1 MGTRTDKTDNK
12 NFGQA
17 RRQSRFVGV
26 VATGVVTTLTALT
39 VGAAPVSAKP
49 SSDSD
54 SSSTTT
60 LVPKPPRQDSSSAQ
74 DGSGSGGGYGQDG
87 GQRGRKQREQP
98 VEAEAPSRQAPA
110 DVPPVQ
116 AKPPAD
122 PPAAPVTPAAPVVTA
137 PESKAPENKVPESK
151 APEKTQAPVTT
162 TPPVETPVVAAP
174 PSHTEAP
181 APTAPTTKVTK
192 AQEAPVD
199 PTTPAR
205 PSTAVAEP
213 TSAPSATSVT
223 PGPTTALAERPAPA
237 GAVDPDKSTA
247 PTDRTVAEGKP
258 VAGLEGQFGERVE
271 AGPGRVEASASAS
284 ATVTAGSSKSA
295 TPSSAAAREARDVKP
310 IELLKPETLTAPVED
325 IATAKA
331 AAAVDVKLPDP
342 APVHDVAD
350 LAKVVNVA
358 NFKFDSRADWD
369 LRANRPDWD
378 RRDNRPDWDRRDD
391 RPMGRDWDN
400 RVRQWRPDWVQYDDY
415 YRPVLFN
422 PYRDP
427 VRVVYVY
434 RNAPRIVYIPP
445 LQRIVMEVADLAAYS
460 FTAVVVNAVN
470 TAVNVAVGSFF
481 GGGYYPGVGVP
492 LPPPPPPVLSYANVP
507 VQVRY
512 SDAVYQP
519 FRVQRIVDA
528 GDDVQYGE
536 RRVLLDGVTPAWGQ
550 WTQSPSGE
558 RQFEVHRTQQFPG
571 LDEPREAPL
580 PGDYNLQ
587 LVNDQKG
594 LENPNKALTI
604 AAVTC
609 GVLSLGA
616 VGLAVYIGRRR
627 REVV

>member
-1 MGTRTDKTDNK
+1 MGTQTDKSDYQQ
-12 NFGQA
+12 G
-17 RRQSRFVGV
+17 RRQGRFVGL
-26 VATGVVTTLTALT
+26 VAAGVATTLTALT

-54 SSSTTT
+54 SPSTTT
-60 LVPKPPRQDSSSAQ
+60 LATKPPRQDSSSAQ
-74 DGSGSGGGYGQDG
+74 DGSGSTGYGPDG
-87 GQRGRKQREQP
+87 GQRGRKQRDQTD
-98 VEAEAPSRQAPA
+98 AEAPSRPAPA
-110 DVPPVQ
+110 DVPVVQ
-116 AKPPAD
+116 PKPPAD
-122 PPAAPVTPAAPVVTA
+122 PPAAPAAPAVTA
-137 PESKAPENKVPESK
+137 PEKTVPDNK
-151 APEKTQAPVTT
+151 APEKTAQAPTT
-162 TPPVETPVVAAP
+162 APPVETPVVAAT
-174 PSHTEAP
+174 PSHTADAP
-181 APTAPTTKVTK
+181 APTTKVTK
-192 AQEAPVD
+192 AQEAPAD

-205 PSTAVAEP
+205 PSTAVAELAP
-213 TSAPSATSVT
+213 SSTSAPSATSVT
-223 PGPTTALAERPAPA
+223 PGPTTALAERPSPA
-237 GAVDPDKSTA
+237 GAEKPDKSTA
-247 PTDRTVAEGKP
+247 PADQAVAEGKP
-258 VAGLEGQFGERVE
+258 LAGLEGQLGEHAAVE
-271 AGPGRVEASASAS
+271 AGPGRVDTSATAS

-295 TPSSAAAREARDVKP
+295 SPSTSAVREVRQ
-310 IELLKPETLTAPVED
+310 IELLKPETLTAPVD
-325 IATAKA
+325 DVATAKA
-331 AAAVDVKLPDP
+331 AAAVDVKLPEP

-358 NFKFDSRADWD
+358 NFQHDTRA
-369 LRANRPDWD
+369 DWD

-528 GDDVQYGE
+528 GDDAQYGE

-580 PGDYNLQ
+580 PGDYNMQ

-609 GVLSLGA
+609 GLLSLGA
-616 VGLAVYIGRRR
+616 VGLSVYIGRRR

>member
-1 MGTRTDKTDNK
+1 MGTQTDKSDYQQ
-12 NFGQA
+12 G
-17 RRQSRFVGV
+17 RRQGRFVGL
-26 VATGVVTTLTALT
+26 VAAGVATTLTALT

-54 SSSTTT
+54 SPSTTT
-60 LVPKPPRQDSSSAQ
+60 LAPKPPRQDSSSAQ
-74 DGSGSGGGYGQDG
+74 DGSGSTGYGPDG
-87 GQRGRKQREQP
+87 GQRGRKQRDQTD
-98 VEAEAPSRQAPA
+98 AEAPSRPAPA
-110 DVPPVQ
+110 DVPVVQ
-116 AKPPAD
+116 PKPPAD
-122 PPAAPVTPAAPVVTA
+122 PPAAPAAPAVTA
-137 PESKAPENKVPESK
+137 PEKTVPDNKAS
-151 APEKTQAPVTT
+151 EKTAQAPTT
-162 TPPVETPVVAAP
+162 APPVETPVVAAT
-174 PSHTEAP
+174 PSHTADAP
-181 APTAPTTKVTK
+181 APTTKVTK
-192 AQEAPVD
+192 AQEAPAD

-213 TSAPSATSVT
+213 APSSTSAPSATSVT
-223 PGPTTALAERPAPA
+223 PGPTTALAERPSPA
-237 GAVDPDKSTA
+237 GAEKPDKSTA
-247 PTDRTVAEGKP
+247 PADQAVAEGKP
-258 VAGLEGQFGERVE
+258 LAGLEGQLGEHAAVE
-271 AGPGRVEASASAS
+271 AGPGRVDTSATAS

-295 TPSSAAAREARDVKP
+295 SPSTSAVREVRQ
-310 IELLKPETLTAPVED
+310 IELLKPETLTAPVD
-325 IATAKA
+325 DVATAKA
-331 AAAVDVKLPDP
+331 AAAVDVKLPEP

-358 NFKFDSRADWD
+358 NFQHDTRA
-369 LRANRPDWD
+369 DWD

-528 GDDVQYGE
+528 GDDAQYGE

-580 PGDYNLQ
+580 PGDYNMQ

-609 GVLSLGA
+609 GLLSLGA
-616 VGLAVYIGRRR
+616 VGLSVYIGRRR

>member
-1 MGTRTDKTDNK
+1 MGTQTDNSDK
-12 NFGQA
+12 RFNQQA
-17 RRQSRFVGV
+17 RRQGRFVGA
-26 VATGVVTTLTALT
+26 VAAGLATTLTAFT

-54 SSSTTT
+54 SPGTTT

-74 DGSGSGGGYGQDG
+74 DGSGSDGGYGQDG
-87 GQRGRKQREQP
+87 GQRGRKQREQTA
-98 VEAEAPSRQAPA
+98 EAEAPSRQAPA
-110 DVPPVQ
+110 DVPVVQ
-116 AKPPAD
+116 PQPQ
-122 PPAAPVTPAAPVVTA
+122 PPAAPVVTA
-137 PESKAPENKVPESK
+137 APEPKAPEIKAPEPKAPEPK
-151 APEKTQAPVTT
+151 APEKAPQAPTT

-181 APTAPTTKVTK
+181 APTTKVTK
-192 AQEAPVD
+192 AQEAPVE

-205 PSTAVAEP
+205 PSTVVAEP
-213 TSAPSATSVT
+213 APPAPSVTSATQ
-223 PGPTTALAERPAPA
+223 GPTTALAERPSPA
-237 GAVDPDKSTA
+237 GAVEPDKSTT

-258 VAGLEGQFGERVE
+258 LAGLEGQFGDRLAVE
-271 AGPGRVEASASAS
+271 AGPGRVDATATAS
-284 ATVTAGSSKSA
+284 ATVAAGSSKSA
-295 TPSSAAAREARDVKP
+295 SPSSAAREARP
-310 IELLKPETLTAPVED
+310 IELLKPETLTAPVSD

-331 AAAVDVKLPDP
+331 AAAVDVKLPAP
-342 APVHDVAD
+342 APVQDMAD

-358 NFKFDSRADWD
+358 NFKFDSRADVD

-378 RRDNRPDWDRRDD
+378 RHDNRP
-391 RPMGRDWDN
+391 GRDWDN
-400 RVRQWRPDWVQYDDY
+400 RVRVWQPDWVQYDDY

-492 LPPPPPPVLSYANVP
+492 LPPPPPPVLTYANVP

-528 GDDVQYGE
+528 GDDQQYGE

-580 PGDYNLQ
+580 PGDYHLQ

-616 VGLAVYIGRRR
+616 IGLSVYIGRRR

>member
-1 MGTRTDKTDNK
+1 MGTQTDKSDYQQ
-12 NFGQA
+12 G
-17 RRQSRFVGV
+17 RRQGRFVGL
-26 VATGVVTTLTALT
+26 VAAGVATTLTALT

-54 SSSTTT
+54 SPSTTT
-60 LVPKPPRQDSSSAQ
+60 LAPKPPRQDSSSAQ
-74 DGSGSGGGYGQDG
+74 DGSGSTGYGPDG
-87 GQRGRKQREQP
+87 GQRGRKQRDQTD
-98 VEAEAPSRQAPA
+98 AEAPSRPAPA
-110 DVPPVQ
+110 DVPVVQ
-116 AKPPAD
+116 PKPPAD
-122 PPAAPVTPAAPVVTA
+122 PPAAPAAPAVTA
-137 PESKAPENKVPESK
+137 PEKTVPDNK
-151 APEKTQAPVTT
+151 APEKTAQAPTT
-162 TPPVETPVVAAP
+162 APPVETPVVAAT
-174 PSHTEAP
+174 PSHTADAP
-181 APTAPTTKVTK
+181 APTTKVTK
-192 AQEAPVD
+192 AQEAPAD

-205 PSTAVAEP
+205 PSTAVAELAP
-213 TSAPSATSVT
+213 SSTSAPSATSVT
-223 PGPTTALAERPAPA
+223 PGPTTALAERPSPA
-237 GAVDPDKSTA
+237 GAEKPDKSTA
-247 PTDRTVAEGKP
+247 PADQAVAEGKP
-258 VAGLEGQFGERVE
+258 LAGLEGQLGEHAAVE
-271 AGPGRVEASASAS
+271 AGPGRVDTSATAS

-295 TPSSAAAREARDVKP
+295 SPSTSAVREVRQ
-310 IELLKPETLTAPVED
+310 IELLKPETLTAPVD
-325 IATAKA
+325 DVATAKA
-331 AAAVDVKLPDP
+331 AAAVDVKLPEP

-358 NFKFDSRADWD
+358 NFQHDTRA
-369 LRANRPDWD
+369 DWD

-528 GDDVQYGE
+528 GDDAQYGE

-580 PGDYNLQ
+580 PGDYNMQ

-609 GVLSLGA
+609 GLLSLGA
-616 VGLAVYIGRRR
+616 VGLSVYIGRRR

>member
-1 MGTRTDKTDNK
+1 MGTQTDKSDY
-12 NFGQA
+12 QRA
-17 RRQSRFVGV
+17 RRQGRFVEV
-26 VATGVVTTLTALT
+26 VAAGVAMTLTALT
-39 VGAAPVSAKP
+39 VGAAPASAKP

-54 SSSTTT
+54 SPSTTT
-60 LVPKPPRQDSSSAQ
+60 LAPKPPRQDSSSAQ
-74 DGSGSGGGYGQDG
+74 DGSGSGGGYGQDN
-87 GQRGRKQREQP
+87 GQRGRKQRDQSA
-98 VEAEAPSRQAPA
+98 AEAPSRPAPA
-110 DVPPVQ
+110 DVPVVQ
-116 AKPPAD
+116 PKPPAD
-122 PPAAPVTPAAPVVTA
+122 PPAAPVAPAVTA
-137 PESKAPENKVPESK
+137 PEKTMPDNT
-151 APEKTQAPVTT
+151 APEKTTQAPTT

-174 PSHTEAP
+174 PSHTADAP
-181 APTAPTTKVTK
+181 APTTKVTK
-192 AQEAPVD
+192 AQEAQAD

-205 PSTAVAEP
+205 PSTAAAEQAP
-213 TSAPSATSVT
+213 SVTPAPSATSVT
-223 PGPTTALAERPAPA
+223 PGPTTALAERPSPA
-237 GAVDPDKSTA
+237 GTEKPDKSTA
-247 PTDRTVAEGKP
+247 PTDQAVAEDKP
-258 VAGLEGQFGERVE
+258 LAGLEGQVGEHAAVE
-271 AGPGRVEASASAS
+271 AGPGRVDTSATAS
-284 ATVTAGSSKSA
+284 ATVTAGSPKSA
-295 TPSSAAAREARDVKP
+295 SPSTSAVREARQ

-325 IATAKA
+325 VATAKA
-331 AAAVDVKLPDP
+331 AAAVDVKLPEP
-342 APVHDVAD
+342 APVHDVAE
-350 LAKVVNVA
+350 LAKVVDVA
-358 NFKFDSRADWD
+358 NFQHDTRS
-369 LRANRPDWD
+369 DWD

-481 GGGYYPGVGVP
+481 GGGYYPGVGMP
-492 LPPPPPPVLSYANVP
+492 LPPPPLPVLSYANVP

-528 GDDVQYGE
+528 GDDAQYGE

-580 PGDYNLQ
+580 PGDYNMQ
-587 LVNDQKG
+587 LVNEQKG

-609 GVLSLGA
+609 GLLSLGA
-616 VGLAVYIGRRR
+616 VGLSVYIGRRR

>member
-1 MGTRTDKTDNK
+1 MGTQTDKSDYQQ
-12 NFGQA
+12 G
-17 RRQSRFVGV
+17 RRQGRFVGV
-26 VATGVVTTLTALT
+26 VAAGVATTLTALT

-54 SSSTTT
+54 SPSTTT
-60 LVPKPPRQDSSSAQ
+60 LAPKPPRQDSSSAQ
-74 DGSGSGGGYGQDG
+74 DGSGSTGYGPDG
-87 GQRGRKQREQP
+87 GQRGRKQRDQTD
-98 VEAEAPSRQAPA
+98 AEAPSRPAPA
-110 DVPPVQ
+110 DVPVVQ
-116 AKPPAD
+116 PKPPAD
-122 PPAAPVTPAAPVVTA
+122 PPAAPAAPAVTA
-137 PESKAPENKVPESK
+137 PEKTVPDNKAS
-151 APEKTQAPVTT
+151 EKTAQAPTT
-162 TPPVETPVVAAP
+162 APPVETPVVAAT
-174 PSHTEAP
+174 PSHTADAP
-181 APTAPTTKVTK
+181 APTTKVTK
-192 AQEAPVD
+192 AQEAPAD

-213 TSAPSATSVT
+213 APSSTSAPSATSVT
-223 PGPTTALAERPAPA
+223 PGPTTALAERPSPA
-237 GAVDPDKSTA
+237 GAEKPDKSTA
-247 PTDRTVAEGKP
+247 PADQAVAEGKP
-258 VAGLEGQFGERVE
+258 LAGLEGQLGEHAAVE
-271 AGPGRVEASASAS
+271 AGPGRVDTSATAS

-295 TPSSAAAREARDVKP
+295 SPSTSAVREVRQ
-310 IELLKPETLTAPVED
+310 IELLKPETLTAPVD
-325 IATAKA
+325 DVATAKA
-331 AAAVDVKLPDP
+331 AAAVDVKLPEP

-358 NFKFDSRADWD
+358 NFQHDTRA
-369 LRANRPDWD
+369 DWD

-528 GDDVQYGE
+528 GDDAQYGE

-580 PGDYNLQ
+580 PGDYNMQ

-609 GVLSLGA
+609 GLLSLGA
-616 VGLAVYIGRRR
+616 VGLSVYIGRRR

>member
-1 MGTRTDKTDNK
+1 M
-12 NFGQA
+12 A
-17 RRQSRFVGV
+17 
-26 VATGVVTTLTALT
+26 TTLTALT

-49 SSDSD
+49 SGDSD

-87 GQRGRKQREQP
+87 GQRGRKQREQTA
-98 VEAEAPSRQAPA
+98 EAEAPSRQAPA
-110 DVPPVQ
+110 DVPAVQ

-122 PPAAPVTPAAPVVTA
+122 PPAAPVTPVAPVVTA
-137 PESKAPENKVPESK
+137 PENKAPENKAPESK
-151 APEKTQAPVTT
+151 APEKTPQAPATT

-174 PSHTEAP
+174 PSQTEAP
-181 APTAPTTKVTK
+181 APTTKVTK
-192 AQEAPVD
+192 AQEAPAD

-205 PSTAVAEP
+205 PSTAAAEP
-213 TSAPSATSVT
+213 APSASSAPSATSVT
-223 PGPTTALAERPAPA
+223 PGPTTALAERPSPA
-237 GAVDPDKSTA
+237 GAVQSDTSTA
-247 PTDRTVAEGKP
+247 PTDHAVAEGKP
-258 VAGLEGQFGERVE
+258 LAGLEGQLGEHAAVE
-271 AGPGRVEASASAS
+271 AGPGRVEASATAS

-295 TPSSAAAREARDVKP
+295 SPSTAAAREARDVRP

-325 IATAKA
+325 VATAKA
-331 AAAVDVKLPDP
+331 AAAVDVKLPAP
-342 APVHDVAD
+342 APVQDMAD

-358 NFKFDSRADWD
+358 NFQFDSRADWNVQ
-369 LRANRPDWD
+369 ANRPDWD
-378 RRDNRPDWDRRDD
+378 RRDNRPDWERRDN

-609 GVLSLGA
+609 GLLSLGA
-616 VGLAVYIGRRR
+616 IGLSVYIGRRR
-627 REVV
+627 RELV

>member
-1 MGTRTDKTDNK
+1 MATHTDKTNNK
-12 NFGQA
+12 NTQQS
-17 RRQSRFVGV
+17 RRQGRLVGA
-26 VATGVVTTLTALT
+26 VAAGVATTLTALT

-87 GQRGRKQREQP
+87 GQRGRKQREQTA
-98 VEAEAPSRQAPA
+98 EAEAPSRPAPA
-110 DVPPVQ
+110 DAPVVQ

-122 PPAAPVTPAAPVVTA
+122 PPAAPVAPVAPVVTA
-137 PESKAPENKVPESK
+137 APENKVPESK
-151 APEKTQAPVTT
+151 APEKTPQAPTT
-162 TPPVETPVVAAP
+162 TTAVETPVVAAP
-174 PSHTEAP
+174 PSHTETP
-181 APTAPTTKVTK
+181 APTTKVTK
-192 AQEAPVD
+192 AQEVPAE
-199 PTTPAR
+199 PTTQAR
-205 PSTAVAEP
+205 PSTVVAEP
-213 TSAPSATSVT
+213 APSAPSATSVT
-223 PGPTTALAERPAPA
+223 ASPTTALAERPSPA
-237 GAVDPDKSTA
+237 DAVQPDKPDKSTA

-258 VAGLEGQFGERVE
+258 LAGVEGQLGEHAGIE
-271 AGPGRVEASASAS
+271 AGPGRIDATATAS

-295 TPSSAAAREARDVKP
+295 SPSTTGAREAREVRP
-310 IELLKPETLTAPVED
+310 IELLKPETLTAPVAD

-331 AAAVDVKLPDP
+331 AAAVDVKLPEP

-358 NFKFDSRADWD
+358 NFQFDSRADWNRRD
-369 LRANRPDWD
+369 DRDNRDNRADWD
-378 RRDNRPDWDRRDD
+378 RHDN

-415 YRPVLFN
+415 YRPVMFN

-481 GGGYYPGVGVP
+481 GGGFYPGVGMP

-550 WTQSPSGE
+550 WTQSPAGE

-609 GVLSLGA
+609 GLLSLGA
-616 VGLAVYIGRRR
+616 VGLSIYIGRRR

>member
-1 MGTRTDKTDNK
+1 MGTQTDKTDNK
-12 NFGQA
+12 NIQQA
-17 RRQSRFVGV
+17 RRQSRLVGA
-26 VATGVVTTLTALT
+26 VAAGVVTTLTALT

-74 DGSGSGGGYGQDG
+74 DGSGSSGGYGQDGG

-98 VEAEAPSRQAPA
+98 VEAEAPSRPAPA

-122 PPAAPVTPAAPVVTA
+122 PPAAPVTPEAPVIAAPET
-137 PESKAPENKVPESK
+137 KAPENKVPDNKVPESK
-151 APEKTQAPVTT
+151 APEKTPQAPVTT
-162 TPPVETPVVAAP
+162 TQPVETPVVAAP
-174 PSHTEAP
+174 PSHTDAP
-181 APTAPTTKVTK
+181 APTTKVTK
-192 AQEAPVD
+192 AQEAPAD

-213 TSAPSATSVT
+213 DKSAPSATST
-223 PGPTTALAERPAPA
+223 TQGPTTALAERPAPA

-271 AGPGRVEASASAS
+271 AGPGRAEASASAS

-295 TPSSAAAREARDVKP
+295 SPSTSRAVRP
-310 IELLKPETLTAPVED
+310 IELLKPETVTAPAED

-331 AAAVDVKLPDP
+331 AAAVDVKLPEP

-358 NFKFDSRADWD
+358 NFQFDTRA
-369 LRANRPDWD
+369 DWD
-378 RRDNRPDWDRRDD
+378 RRDNRPDWDRHDN

-616 VGLAVYIGRRR
+616 IGLSVYIGRRR

>member
-1 MGTRTDKTDNK
+1 
-12 NFGQA
+12 
-17 RRQSRFVGV
+17 
-26 VATGVVTTLTALT
+26 LTALT

-60 LVPKPPRQDSSSAQ
+60 LVPKPPKQDSSSAQ
-74 DGSGSGGGYGQDG
+74 DGSGSAGGYGQDG
-87 GQRGRKQREQP
+87 GQRGRKQREQTA
-98 VEAEAPSRQAPA
+98 EAEAPSRQAPA

-122 PPAAPVTPAAPVVTA
+122 PPAAPVTPAAPVATA
-137 PESKAPENKVPESK
+137 PDNKVPENK
-151 APEKTQAPVTT
+151 APDKTPQAPVTT

-181 APTAPTTKVTK
+181 EPTTKVTK

-213 TSAPSATSVT
+213 APSASSAPSTASVT
-223 PGPTTALAERPAPA
+223 PSPTTALAERPSSA
-237 GAVDPDKSTA
+237 GAVDPDKSAA
-247 PTDRTVAEGKP
+247 PTDHAVAEGKP
-258 VAGLEGQFGERVE
+258 LAGLEGQLGEHAAVE
-271 AGPGRVEASASAS
+271 AGPGRVEASATASATASAS
-284 ATVTAGSSKSA
+284 ATVTAGSSKS
-295 TPSSAAAREARDVKP
+295 PSTAAAREGRDVRP

-325 IATAKA
+325 VATAKA
-331 AAAVDVKLPDP
+331 AAAVDVKLPAP
-342 APVHDVAD
+342 APVQDMAD

-358 NFKFDSRADWD
+358 NFQFDNRADWN
-369 LRANRPDWD
+369 LQANRPDWD

-616 VGLAVYIGRRR
+616 IGLSVYIGRRR
-627 REVV
+627 REVL

>member
-1 MGTRTDKTDNK
+1 M
-12 NFGQA
+12 
-17 RRQSRFVGV
+17 
-26 VATGVVTTLTALT
+26 
-39 VGAAPVSAKP
+39 
-49 SSDSD
+49 
-54 SSSTTT
+54 
-60 LVPKPPRQDSSSAQ
+60 
-74 DGSGSGGGYGQDG
+74 
-87 GQRGRKQREQP
+87 
-98 VEAEAPSRQAPA
+98 
-110 DVPPVQ
+110 
-116 AKPPAD
+116 
-122 PPAAPVTPAAPVVTA
+122 
-137 PESKAPENKVPESK
+137 
-151 APEKTQAPVTT
+151 
-162 TPPVETPVVAAP
+162 
-174 PSHTEAP
+174 
-181 APTAPTTKVTK
+181 
-192 AQEAPVD
+192 
-199 PTTPAR
+199 
-205 PSTAVAEP
+205 
-213 TSAPSATSVT
+213 
-223 PGPTTALAERPAPA
+223 
-237 GAVDPDKSTA
+237 
-247 PTDRTVAEGKP
+247 
-258 VAGLEGQFGERVE
+258 
-271 AGPGRVEASASAS
+271 
-284 ATVTAGSSKSA
+284 TAGSSKSA
-295 TPSSAAAREARDVKP
+295 SPSTSAVREARQ

-325 IATAKA
+325 VAAAKA
-331 AAAVDVKLPDP
+331 AAAVDVKLPEP

-358 NFKFDSRADWD
+358 NFQHDTRA
-369 LRANRPDWD
+369 DWD

-434 RNAPRIVYIPP
+434 RNAPRILYIPP

-528 GDDVQYGE
+528 GDDAQYGE

-580 PGDYNLQ
+580 PGDYNMQ

-594 LENPNKALTI
+594 LANPNKALTI

-609 GVLSLGA
+609 GLLSLGA
-616 VGLAVYIGRRR
+616 VGLSVYIGRRR

>member
-1 MGTRTDKTDNK
+1 MGTQTDKTDNK
-12 NFGQA
+12 NIQQA
-17 RRQSRFVGV
+17 RRQSRLVGA
-26 VATGVVTTLTALT
+26 VAAGVVTTLTALT

-74 DGSGSGGGYGQDG
+74 DGSGSSGGYGQDGG

-98 VEAEAPSRQAPA
+98 VEAEAPSRPAPA
-110 DVPPVQ
+110 DVPAVQ

-122 PPAAPVTPAAPVVTA
+122 PPAAPVTPVAPVIAAPETKA
-137 PESKAPENKVPESK
+137 PENKAPENKVPESK
-151 APEKTQAPVTT
+151 APEKTPQAPVTT
-162 TPPVETPVVAAP
+162 TTPADTPVVAAP
-174 PSHTEAP
+174 PSHTDAP
-181 APTAPTTKVTK
+181 APTTKVTK
-192 AQEAPVD
+192 AQEAPAD

-213 TSAPSATSVT
+213 DKSAPSATAAT
-223 PGPTTALAERPAPA
+223 QGPTTALAERPAPA
-237 GAVDPDKSTA
+237 GAVDPDKSTT

-271 AGPGRVEASASAS
+271 AGPGRAEASASAS

-295 TPSSAAAREARDVKP
+295 SPSTSREVRP
-310 IELLKPETLTAPVED
+310 IELLKPETVTAPAED

-331 AAAVDVKLPDP
+331 AAAVDVKLPEP

-358 NFKFDSRADWD
+358 NFQFDTRA
-369 LRANRPDWD
+369 DWD
-378 RRDNRPDWDRRDD
+378 RRDNRPDWDRHDN
-391 RPMGRDWDN
+391 RPMARDWDN

-616 VGLAVYIGRRR
+616 IGLSVYIGRRR

>member
-1 MGTRTDKTDNK
+1 MGTQTDKSDYQ
-12 NFGQA
+12 QA
-17 RRQSRFVGV
+17 RRQGRFVGL
-26 VATGVVTTLTALT
+26 VAAGVATTLTALT
-39 VGAAPVSAKP
+39 VGTAPVSAKP

-54 SSSTTT
+54 SPSTTT
-60 LVPKPPRQDSSSAQ
+60 VVPKPPSQDSSSAQ

-87 GQRGRKQREQP
+87 GQRGRKQRDHTD
-98 VEAEAPSRQAPA
+98 AEAPSRPAPA
-110 DVPPVQ
+110 DVPVVQ
-116 AKPPAD
+116 PKPPAD
-122 PPAAPVTPAAPVVTA
+122 PPAASATPVVTA
-137 PESKAPENKVPESK
+137 PE
-151 APEKTQAPVTT
+151 KTPQAPTT

-174 PSHTEAP
+174 PSHTADAP
-181 APTAPTTKVTK
+181 APTTKVTRT
-192 AQEAPVD
+192 QDAPAD
-199 PTTPAR
+199 AATPAR

-213 TSAPSATSVT
+213 APSASSAPSATSVT
-223 PGPTTALAERPAPA
+223 ASPTTALEERPSAA
-237 GAVDPDKSTA
+237 GAEKPDKSTA
-247 PTDRTVAEGKP
+247 PTDAAVAEGKP
-258 VAGLEGQFGERVE
+258 LGGLEGQFGEHVAVE
-271 AGPGRVEASASAS
+271 AGPGRVDSSATAS

-295 TPSSAAAREARDVKP
+295 SPSTSAVREARQ

-331 AAAVDVKLPDP
+331 AAAVDVKLPEP

-358 NFKFDSRADWD
+358 NFQHDTRA
-369 LRANRPDWD
+369 DWD

-391 RPMGRDWDN
+391 RQMGRDWDN

-434 RNAPRIVYIPP
+434 RNAPRILFIPP

-492 LPPPPPPVLSYANVP
+492 LHPPPPPVLSYANVP

-519 FRVQRIVDA
+519 FRVQRVVDA
-528 GDDVQYGE
+528 GDDAQYGE

-580 PGDYNLQ
+580 PGDYNMQ

-594 LENPNKALTI
+594 LANPNKALTI

-609 GVLSLGA
+609 GLLSLGA
-616 VGLAVYIGRRR
+616 VGLSVYIGRRR
-627 REVV
+627 RELI

>member
-1 MGTRTDKTDNK
+1 MGTQTDKSDYQQ
-12 NFGQA
+12 G
-17 RRQSRFVGV
+17 RRQGRFVGL
-26 VATGVVTTLTALT
+26 VAAGVATTLTALT

-54 SSSTTT
+54 SPSTTT
-60 LVPKPPRQDSSSAQ
+60 LAPKPPRQDSSSAQ
-74 DGSGSGGGYGQDG
+74 DGSGSTGYGPDG
-87 GQRGRKQREQP
+87 GQRGRKQRDQTD
-98 VEAEAPSRQAPA
+98 AEAPSRPAPA
-110 DVPPVQ
+110 DVPVVQ
-116 AKPPAD
+116 PKPPAD
-122 PPAAPVTPAAPVVTA
+122 PPAAPAAPAVTA
-137 PESKAPENKVPESK
+137 PEKTVPDNK
-151 APEKTQAPVTT
+151 APEKTAQAPTT
-162 TPPVETPVVAAP
+162 APPVETPVVAAT
-174 PSHTEAP
+174 PSHTADAP
-181 APTAPTTKVTK
+181 APTTKVTK
-192 AQEAPVD
+192 AQEAPAD

-213 TSAPSATSVT
+213 APSSTSAPSATSVT
-223 PGPTTALAERPAPA
+223 PGPTTALAERPSPA
-237 GAVDPDKSTA
+237 GAEKPDKSTA
-247 PTDRTVAEGKP
+247 PADQAVAEGKP
-258 VAGLEGQFGERVE
+258 LAGLEGQLGEHAAVE
-271 AGPGRVEASASAS
+271 AGPGRVDTSATAS

-295 TPSSAAAREARDVKP
+295 SPSTSAVREVRQ
-310 IELLKPETLTAPVED
+310 IELLKPETLTAPVD
-325 IATAKA
+325 DVATAKA
-331 AAAVDVKLPDP
+331 AAAVDVKLPEP

-358 NFKFDSRADWD
+358 NFQHDTRA
-369 LRANRPDWD
+369 DWD

-528 GDDVQYGE
+528 GDDAQYGE

-580 PGDYNLQ
+580 PGDYNMQ

-609 GVLSLGA
+609 GLLSLGA
-616 VGLAVYIGRRR
+616 VGLSVYIGRRR

>member
-1 MGTRTDKTDNK
+1 MCTQTDKTDNN
-12 NFGQA
+12 NFQQA
-17 RRQSRFVGV
+17 RRQSRLVGA
-26 VATGVVTTLTALT
+26 VAAGVVTTLTALT

-49 SSDSD
+49 SGDSD

-60 LVPKPPRQDSSSAQ
+60 LVPKPPRPDSSSAQ
-74 DGSGSGGGYGQDG
+74 DGSGSSGGYGQDGG

-98 VEAEAPSRQAPA
+98 VEAEAPSRPAPA
-110 DVPPVQ
+110 DVPAVQ

-122 PPAAPVTPAAPVVTA
+122 PPAAPVTPVAPVIAAPETKVPDNKV
-137 PESKAPENKVPESK
+137 PDNKVPESK
-151 APEKTQAPVTT
+151 APEKTSQAPVTT

-174 PSHTEAP
+174 PARTEAP
-181 APTAPTTKVTK
+181 APTTKVTK
-192 AQEAPVD
+192 AQEAPAD

-213 TSAPSATSVT
+213 DKSAPSATSVT
-223 PGPTTALAERPAPA
+223 QGPTTALAERPAPA
-237 GAVDPDKSTA
+237 DAVDPDKSTA

-271 AGPGRVEASASAS
+271 AGPGRAEASASAS

-295 TPSSAAAREARDVKP
+295 SPSTSRAARP
-310 IELLKPETLTAPVED
+310 IELLKPETVTAPAED

-331 AAAVDVKLPDP
+331 AAAVDVKLPEP

-358 NFKFDSRADWD
+358 NFQFDTRA
-369 LRANRPDWD
+369 DWD
-378 RRDNRPDWDRRDD
+378 RRDNRPDWDRHDN

-528 GDDVQYGE
+528 GDDAQYGE

-594 LENPNKALTI
+594 LENPNKGLII

-609 GVLSLGA
+609 GLLSLGA
-616 VGLAVYIGRRR
+616 VGLSVYIGRRR

>member
-1 MGTRTDKTDNK
+1 MGTQTDKSDYQQ
-12 NFGQA
+12 G
-17 RRQSRFVGV
+17 RRQGRFVGL
-26 VATGVVTTLTALT
+26 VAAGVATTLTALT

-54 SSSTTT
+54 SPSTTT
-60 LVPKPPRQDSSSAQ
+60 LAPKPPRQDSSSAQ
-74 DGSGSGGGYGQDG
+74 DGSGSTGYGPDG
-87 GQRGRKQREQP
+87 GQRGRKQRDQTD
-98 VEAEAPSRQAPA
+98 AEAPSRPAPA
-110 DVPPVQ
+110 DVPVVQ
-116 AKPPAD
+116 PKPPAD
-122 PPAAPVTPAAPVVTA
+122 PPAAPGAPAVTA
-137 PESKAPENKVPESK
+137 PEKTVPDNK
-151 APEKTQAPVTT
+151 APEKTAQAPTT
-162 TPPVETPVVAAP
+162 APPVETPVVAAT
-174 PSHTEAP
+174 PSHTADAP
-181 APTAPTTKVTK
+181 APTTKVTK
-192 AQEAPVD
+192 AQEAPAD

-205 PSTAVAEP
+205 PSTAVAELAP
-213 TSAPSATSVT
+213 SSTSAPSATSVT
-223 PGPTTALAERPAPA
+223 PGPTTALAERPSPA
-237 GAVDPDKSTA
+237 GAEKPDKSTA
-247 PTDRTVAEGKP
+247 PADQAVAEGKP
-258 VAGLEGQFGERVE
+258 LAGLEGQLGEHAAVE
-271 AGPGRVEASASAS
+271 AGPGRVDTSATAS

-295 TPSSAAAREARDVKP
+295 SPSTSAVREVRQ
-310 IELLKPETLTAPVED
+310 IELLKPETLTAPVD
-325 IATAKA
+325 DVATAKA
-331 AAAVDVKLPDP
+331 AAAVDVKLPEP

-358 NFKFDSRADWD
+358 NFQHDTRA
-369 LRANRPDWD
+369 DWD

-528 GDDVQYGE
+528 GDDAQYGE

-580 PGDYNLQ
+580 PGDYNMQ

-609 GVLSLGA
+609 GLLSLGA
-616 VGLAVYIGRRR
+616 VGLSVYIGRRR

>member
-1 MGTRTDKTDNK
+1 M
-12 NFGQA
+12 
-17 RRQSRFVGV
+17 
-26 VATGVVTTLTALT
+26 TTLTALT

-74 DGSGSGGGYGQDG
+74 DGSGSSGGYGQDGG

-98 VEAEAPSRQAPA
+98 VEAEAPSRPAPA
-110 DVPPVQ
+110 DVPAVQ

-122 PPAAPVTPAAPVVTA
+122 PPAAPVTPVAPVIAAP
-137 PESKAPENKVPESK
+137 ENKAPENKAPDNKVPESK
-151 APEKTQAPVTT
+151 APEKTPQAPVTT
-162 TPPVETPVVAAP
+162 TTPADTPVVAAP
-174 PSHTEAP
+174 PSHTDAP
-181 APTAPTTKVTK
+181 APTTKVTK
-192 AQEAPVD
+192 AQEAPAD

-205 PSTAVAEP
+205 PSTAAAEP
-213 TSAPSATSVT
+213 DKSAPSATSAT
-223 PGPTTALAERPAPA
+223 QGPTTALAERPAPA
-237 GAVDPDKSTA
+237 GAVDPDKSAT

-271 AGPGRVEASASAS
+271 AGPGRAEASASAS

-295 TPSSAAAREARDVKP
+295 SPSTSREVRP
-310 IELLKPETLTAPVED
+310 IELLKPETVTAPAED

-331 AAAVDVKLPDP
+331 AAAVDVKLPEP

-358 NFKFDSRADWD
+358 NFQFDTRA
-369 LRANRPDWD
+369 DWD

-616 VGLAVYIGRRR
+616 IGLSVYIGRRR

>member
-1 MGTRTDKTDNK
+1 MGTQTDNSDYQ
-12 NFGQA
+12 QA
-17 RRQSRFVGV
+17 RRQGRFVGL
-26 VATGVVTTLTALT
+26 VAAGVATTLTALT
-39 VGAAPVSAKP
+39 VGTAPVSAKP

-54 SSSTTT
+54 SPSTTT
-60 LVPKPPRQDSSSAQ
+60 VVPKPPSQDSSSAQ

-87 GQRGRKQREQP
+87 GQRGRKQRDHTD
-98 VEAEAPSRQAPA
+98 AEAPSRPAPA
-110 DVPPVQ
+110 DVPVVQ
-116 AKPPAD
+116 PKPPAD
-122 PPAAPVTPAAPVVTA
+122 PPAASAAPVVTA
-137 PESKAPENKVPESK
+137 PE
-151 APEKTQAPVTT
+151 KTPQAPTAT
-162 TPPVETPVVAAP
+162 PTATPPATPPVETPVVAAP
-174 PSHTEAP
+174 PSHTAD
-181 APTAPTTKVTK
+181 ATAPTTKVTK
-192 AQEAPVD
+192 AQDAPAD
-199 PTTPAR
+199 PATPAR

-213 TSAPSATSVT
+213 APSASSAPSATSVT
-223 PGPTTALAERPAPA
+223 ASPTTALAERPSAA
-237 GAVDPDKSTA
+237 GAEKPDKSTA
-247 PTDRTVAEGKP
+247 PTDAAVAEGKP
-258 VAGLEGQFGERVE
+258 LGGLEGQFGEHVAVE
-271 AGPGRVEASASAS
+271 AGPGRVDSSATAS

-295 TPSSAAAREARDVKP
+295 SPSTSAVREARQ

-325 IATAKA
+325 VATAKA
-331 AAAVDVKLPDP
+331 AAVVDVKLPEP

-358 NFKFDSRADWD
+358 NFQHDTRA
-369 LRANRPDWD
+369 
-378 RRDNRPDWDRRDD
+378 DWDRRDD

-434 RNAPRIVYIPP
+434 RNAPRILYIPP

-528 GDDVQYGE
+528 GDDAQYGE

-580 PGDYNLQ
+580 PGDYNMQ

-594 LENPNKALTI
+594 LANPNKALTI

-609 GVLSLGA
+609 GLLSLGA
-616 VGLAVYIGRRR
+616 VGLSVYIGRRR
-627 REVV
+627 RELI

>member
-1 MGTRTDKTDNK
+1 MGTQTDKSDYQQ
-12 NFGQA
+12 G
-17 RRQSRFVGV
+17 RRQGRFVGV
-26 VATGVVTTLTALT
+26 VAAGVATTLTALT

-54 SSSTTT
+54 SPSTTT
-60 LVPKPPRQDSSSAQ
+60 LAPKPPRQDSSSAQ
-74 DGSGSGGGYGQDG
+74 DGSGSTGYGPDG
-87 GQRGRKQREQP
+87 GQRGRKQRDQTD
-98 VEAEAPSRQAPA
+98 AEAPSRPAPA
-110 DVPPVQ
+110 DVPVVQ
-116 AKPPAD
+116 PKPSAD
-122 PPAAPVTPAAPVVTA
+122 PPAAPAAPAVTA
-137 PESKAPENKVPESK
+137 PEKTVPDNK
-151 APEKTQAPVTT
+151 APEKTAQAPTT
-162 TPPVETPVVAAP
+162 APPVETSVVAAT
-174 PSHTEAP
+174 PSHTADAP
-181 APTAPTTKVTK
+181 APTTKVTK
-192 AQEAPVD
+192 AQEAAVD

-213 TSAPSATSVT
+213 APSSTSAPSATSVT
-223 PGPTTALAERPAPA
+223 PGPTTALAERPSPA
-237 GAVDPDKSTA
+237 GAEKPDKSAA
-247 PTDRTVAEGKP
+247 PTDQAVAEGKP
-258 VAGLEGQFGERVE
+258 LAGLEGQLGEHAAVE
-271 AGPGRVEASASAS
+271 AGPGRVDTSATAS

-295 TPSSAAAREARDVKP
+295 SPSTSAVREVRQV
-310 IELLKPETLTAPVED
+310 ELLKPETLTAPVD
-325 IATAKA
+325 DVATAKA
-331 AAAVDVKLPDP
+331 AAAVDVKLPEP

-358 NFKFDSRADWD
+358 NFQHDTRA
-369 LRANRPDWD
+369 DWD

-391 RPMGRDWDN
+391 RPVGRDWDN

-528 GDDVQYGE
+528 GDDAQYGE

-580 PGDYNLQ
+580 PGDYNMQ

-609 GVLSLGA
+609 GLLSLGA
-616 VGLAVYIGRRR
+616 IGLSVYIGRRR

>member
-1 MGTRTDKTDNK
+1 MATHTDKTNNK
-12 NFGQA
+12 NTQQS
-17 RRQSRFVGV
+17 RRQGRLVGA
-26 VATGVVTTLTALT
+26 VAAGVATTLTALT

-60 LVPKPPRQDSSSAQ
+60 LVPKPPRPDSSSSAQ

-87 GQRGRKQREQP
+87 GQRGRKQREQTA
-98 VEAEAPSRQAPA
+98 EAEAPSRPAPA
-110 DVPPVQ
+110 DAPVVQ

-122 PPAAPVTPAAPVVTA
+122 PPAAPVAPVVTA
-137 PESKAPENKVPESK
+137 APENKVPESK
-151 APEKTQAPVTT
+151 APEKTPQAPTT
-162 TPPVETPVVAAP
+162 TTAVETPVVAAP
-174 PSHTEAP
+174 PSHTETP
-181 APTAPTTKVTK
+181 APTTKVTK
-192 AQEAPVD
+192 AQEVPAE

-205 PSTAVAEP
+205 PSTVVAEP
-213 TSAPSATSVT
+213 APSAPSAPSATSVT
-223 PGPTTALAERPAPA
+223 ASPTTALADRPSPA
-237 GAVDPDKSTA
+237 DAVQPDKSTA

-258 VAGLEGQFGERVE
+258 LAGVEGQLGEHAGIE
-271 AGPGRVEASASAS
+271 AGPGRIDATATAS
-284 ATVTAGSSKSA
+284 ATVTAGSSRSA
-295 TPSSAAAREARDVKP
+295 SPSTTGAREAREVRP
-310 IELLKPETLTAPVED
+310 IELLKPETLTAPVAD

-331 AAAVDVKLPDP
+331 AAAVDVKLPEP

-358 NFKFDSRADWD
+358 NFQFDSRADW
-369 LRANRPDWD
+369 N
-378 RRDNRPDWDRRDD
+378 RRDNRDNRDNRADWDRHDN

-415 YRPVLFN
+415 YRPVMFN

-427 VRVVYVY
+427 VRVVYIY

-481 GGGYYPGVGVP
+481 GGGFYPGVGMP

-550 WTQSPSGE
+550 WTQSPAGE

-609 GVLSLGA
+609 GLLSLGA
-616 VGLAVYIGRRR
+616 VGLSIYIGRRR

>member
-1 MGTRTDKTDNK
+1 MGTQTDKTDNK
-12 NFGQA
+12 NIQQA
-17 RRQSRFVGV
+17 RRQSRLVGA
-26 VATGVVTTLTALT
+26 VAAGVVTTLTALT

-74 DGSGSGGGYGQDG
+74 DGSGSSGGYGQDGG

-98 VEAEAPSRQAPA
+98 VEAEAPSRPAPA
-110 DVPPVQ
+110 DVPAVQ

-122 PPAAPVTPAAPVVTA
+122 PPAAPVTPVAPVIAAP
-137 PESKAPENKVPESK
+137 ENKAPENKAPDNKVPESK
-151 APEKTQAPVTT
+151 APEKTPQAPVTT
-162 TPPVETPVVAAP
+162 TTPADTPVVAAP
-174 PSHTEAP
+174 PSHTDAP
-181 APTAPTTKVTK
+181 APTTKVTK
-192 AQEAPVD
+192 AQEAPAD

-205 PSTAVAEP
+205 PSTAAAEP
-213 TSAPSATSVT
+213 DKSAPSATSAT
-223 PGPTTALAERPAPA
+223 QGPTTALAERPAPA
-237 GAVDPDKSTA
+237 GAVDPDKSAT

-271 AGPGRVEASASAS
+271 AGPGRAEASASAS

-295 TPSSAAAREARDVKP
+295 SPSTSREVRP
-310 IELLKPETLTAPVED
+310 IELLKPETVTAPAED

-331 AAAVDVKLPDP
+331 AAAVDVKLPEP

-358 NFKFDSRADWD
+358 NFQFDTRA
-369 LRANRPDWD
+369 DWD

-594 LENPNKALTI
+594 LENPNKGLTI

-609 GVLSLGA
+609 GLLSLGA
-616 VGLAVYIGRRR
+616 VGLSIYIGRRR

>member
-1 MGTRTDKTDNK
+1 MGTQTDKTDNK
-12 NFGQA
+12 NIQQA
-17 RRQSRFVGV
+17 RRQSRLVGA
-26 VATGVVTTLTALT
+26 VAAGVVTTLTALT

-60 LVPKPPRQDSSSAQ
+60 LVPKPPRQDSSAAQ
-74 DGSGSGGGYGQDG
+74 DGSGSSGGYGQDGG

-98 VEAEAPSRQAPA
+98 VEAEAPSRPAPA
-110 DVPPVQ
+110 DVPAVQ

-122 PPAAPVTPAAPVVTA
+122 PPAAPVTTVAPVIAAPETKVPDNKV
-137 PESKAPENKVPESK
+137 PDNKVPESK
-151 APEKTQAPVTT
+151 APEKTSQAPVTT

-181 APTAPTTKVTK
+181 APTTKVTK
-192 AQEAPVD
+192 AQEAPAD

-213 TSAPSATSVT
+213 DKSAPSATSAT
-223 PGPTTALAERPAPA
+223 QGPTTALAERPAPA

-271 AGPGRVEASASAS
+271 AGPGRAEASASAS

-295 TPSSAAAREARDVKP
+295 SPSTSRATRP
-310 IELLKPETLTAPVED
+310 IELLKPETVTAPAED

-331 AAAVDVKLPDP
+331 AAAVDVKLPEP

-358 NFKFDSRADWD
+358 NFQFDTRA
-369 LRANRPDWD
+369 DWD
-378 RRDNRPDWDRRDD
+378 RRDNRPDWDRHDN

-550 WTQSPSGE
+550 WTQSPRGE

-594 LENPNKALTI
+594 LENPNKGLII

-609 GVLSLGA
+609 GLLSLGA
-616 VGLAVYIGRRR
+616 VGLSVYIGRRR

>member
-1 MGTRTDKTDNK
+1 MGTQTDKTDNK
-12 NFGQA
+12 NIQQA
-17 RRQSRFVGV
+17 RRQSRLVGA
-26 VATGVVTTLTALT
+26 VAAGVVTTLTALT

-74 DGSGSGGGYGQDG
+74 DGSGSSGGYGQDGG

-98 VEAEAPSRQAPA
+98 VEAEAPSRPAPA
-110 DVPPVQ
+110 DVPAVQ

-122 PPAAPVTPAAPVVTA
+122 PPAAPVTPVAPVIAAP
-137 PESKAPENKVPESK
+137 ENKAPENKAPDNKVPESK
-151 APEKTQAPVTT
+151 APEKTPQAPVTT
-162 TPPVETPVVAAP
+162 TTPADTPVVAAP
-174 PSHTEAP
+174 PSHTDAP
-181 APTAPTTKVTK
+181 APTTKVTK
-192 AQEAPVD
+192 AQEAPAD

-213 TSAPSATSVT
+213 DKSAPSATAAT
-223 PGPTTALAERPAPA
+223 QGPTTALAERPAPA
-237 GAVDPDKSTA
+237 GAVDPDKSTT

-271 AGPGRVEASASAS
+271 AGPGRAEASASAS

-295 TPSSAAAREARDVKP
+295 SPSTSREVRP
-310 IELLKPETLTAPVED
+310 IELLKPETVTAPAED

-331 AAAVDVKLPDP
+331 AAAVDVKLPEP

-358 NFKFDSRADWD
+358 NFQFDTRA
-369 LRANRPDWD
+369 DWD
-378 RRDNRPDWDRRDD
+378 RRDNRLDWDRHDN

-616 VGLAVYIGRRR
+616 IGLSVYIGRRR

>member
-1 MGTRTDKTDNK
+1 MGTRTDKTDYK

-17 RRQSRFVGV
+17 RRQSRLVGA
-26 VATGVVTTLTALT
+26 VAAGVVTTLTALT

-49 SSDSD
+49 GSDSD

-98 VEAEAPSRQAPA
+98 VEADAPSRQAPV

-122 PPAAPVTPAAPVVTA
+122 PPAAPVAPAAPVVT
-137 PESKAPENKVPESK
+137 PENKVPDNKVPESK
-151 APEKTQAPVTT
+151 APEKTTQAPATT
-162 TPPVETPVVAAP
+162 TPPVETPVVATP
-174 PSHTEAP
+174 PSQTEAP
-181 APTAPTTKVTK
+181 APTTKVTK

-213 TSAPSATSVT
+213 SPSAPSEKSAA
-223 PGPTTALAERPAPA
+223 PAPTTTLADRPAPA

-247 PTDRTVAEGKP
+247 TDRTAAEGKP
-258 VAGLEGQFGERVE
+258 LAGLEGQFGERVE
-271 AGPGRVEASASAS
+271 AGPGRAEASASAS

-295 TPSSAAAREARDVKP
+295 SPSTAAAREVRDVKP
-310 IELLKPETLTAPVED
+310 IELLKPETLTAPAED

-331 AAAVDVKLPDP
+331 AAAVDVKLPEP

-358 NFKFDSRADWD
+358 NFKFDSRA
-369 LRANRPDWD
+369 DWD

-536 RRVLLDGVTPAWGQ
+536 RRVLLDGVTPAWGR

>member
-1 MGTRTDKTDNK
+1 MGTQTDKTDYK
-12 NFGQA
+12 NIQPA
-17 RRQSRFVGV
+17 RRQGRLVGFVAAGV
-26 VATGVVTTLTALT
+26 ATTLTALT

-49 SSDSD
+49 GSDSD
-54 SSSTTT
+54 SPTTT
-60 LVPKPPRQDSSSAQ
+60 TVAPKPPKQDSSSAQ

-87 GQRGRKQREQP
+87 GQRGRKQRDQ
-98 VEAEAPSRQAPA
+98 AADGDAPSRPAPA

-122 PPAAPVTPAAPVVTA
+122 PPAAPVAPVATVPAAPVVTA
-137 PESKAPENKVPESK
+137 PDNKVPESK
-151 APEKTQAPVTT
+151 APDKTPPAPTT
-162 TPPVETPVVAAP
+162 TPPAETPVVAAP
-174 PSHTEAP
+174 PSHTETP
-181 APTAPTTKVTK
+181 APTTKVTK
-192 AQEAPVD
+192 AQEVPAD

-205 PSTAVAEP
+205 PSAAVAEP
-213 TSAPSATSVT
+213 TPSVTSATPS
-223 PGPTTALAERPAPA
+223 PTTTLAERPSPA
-237 GAVDPDKSTA
+237 GAVQPDKSTA
-247 PTDRTVAEGKP
+247 PTDPAVAEGKP
-258 VAGLEGQFGERVE
+258 LAGLEGQFGEHAAVG
-271 AGPGRVEASASAS
+271 AGPGRAEVSATAS
-284 ATVTAGSSKSA
+284 ATVTAGSSKAAS
-295 TPSSAAAREARDVKP
+295 PSTSREVRP

-331 AAAVDVKLPDP
+331 AAAVDVKVPDP

-358 NFKFDSRADWD
+358 NFQHDTRA
-369 LRANRPDWD
+369 DWD
-378 RRDNRPDWDRRDD
+378 RRDNPDWDRRDD

-400 RVRQWRPDWVQYDDY
+400 RVRQWQPDWVQYDDY

-427 VRVVYVY
+427 VRVVYIY
-434 RNAPRIVYIPP
+434 RDAPRIVYIPP

-460 FTAVVVNAVN
+460 FTAIVVNAVN

-492 LPPPPPPVLSYANVP
+492 LPPPPPPVLSYADVP

-528 GDDVQYGE
+528 GDDVRYGE

-609 GVLSLGA
+609 GLLSLGA
-616 VGLAVYIGRRR
+616 VGLSVYIGRRR
-627 REVV
+627 REVDVL

>member
-1 MGTRTDKTDNK
+1 MGTQTDKSDYQQ
-12 NFGQA
+12 G
-17 RRQSRFVGV
+17 RRQGRFVGV
-26 VATGVVTTLTALT
+26 VAAGVATTLTALT

-54 SSSTTT
+54 SPSTTT
-60 LVPKPPRQDSSSAQ
+60 LAPKPPRQDSSSAQ
-74 DGSGSGGGYGQDG
+74 DGSGSAGGYGQDG
-87 GQRGRKQREQP
+87 GQRGRKQRDQTD
-98 VEAEAPSRQAPA
+98 AEAPSRPAPA
-110 DVPPVQ
+110 DVPVVQ
-116 AKPPAD
+116 PKPPAD
-122 PPAAPVTPAAPVVTA
+122 PPAAPVAPVVTA
-137 PESKAPENKVPESK
+137 PEKAMPDNK
-151 APEKTQAPVTT
+151 APEKTPQAPTT
-162 TPPVETPVVAAP
+162 TPPVETPAVAAP
-174 PSHTEAP
+174 PSHTADAP
-181 APTAPTTKVTK
+181 APTTKVTK
-192 AQEAPVD
+192 AQEAPAD

-213 TSAPSATSVT
+213 APSSTSAPSATSVA
-223 PGPTTALAERPAPA
+223 PGPTTALAERPSPA
-237 GAVDPDKSTA
+237 GAEKPDKSTV
-247 PTDRTVAEGKP
+247 PTDEAVAEGKP
-258 VAGLEGQFGERVE
+258 LAGLEGQLGEHAAVE
-271 AGPGRVEASASAS
+271 AGPGRVDTSATAS

-295 TPSSAAAREARDVKP
+295 SPSTSAVREVRQ

-325 IATAKA
+325 VATAKA
-331 AAAVDVKLPDP
+331 AAAVDVKLPEP

-358 NFKFDSRADWD
+358 NFQHDTRA
-369 LRANRPDWD
+369 DWD

-519 FRVQRIVDA
+519 FRVQRVVDA
-528 GDDVQYGE
+528 GDDAQYGE

-580 PGDYNLQ
+580 PGDYNMQ

-609 GVLSLGA
+609 GLLSLGA
-616 VGLAVYIGRRR
+616 VGLSVYIGRRR

>member
-1 MGTRTDKTDNK
+1 MGTQTDKSDYQQ
-12 NFGQA
+12 G
-17 RRQSRFVGV
+17 RRQGRFVGV
-26 VATGVVTTLTALT
+26 VAAGVATTLTALT

-54 SSSTTT
+54 SPSTTT
-60 LVPKPPRQDSSSAQ
+60 LAPKPPRQDSSSAQ
-74 DGSGSGGGYGQDG
+74 DGSGSTGYGPDG
-87 GQRGRKQREQP
+87 GQRGRKQRDQTD
-98 VEAEAPSRQAPA
+98 AEAPSRPAPA
-110 DVPPVQ
+110 DVPVVQ
-116 AKPPAD
+116 PKPPAD
-122 PPAAPVTPAAPVVTA
+122 PPAAPAAPAVTA
-137 PESKAPENKVPESK
+137 PEKTVPDNK
-151 APEKTQAPVTT
+151 APEKTAQAPTT
-162 TPPVETPVVAAP
+162 APPVETPVVAAT
-174 PSHTEAP
+174 PSHTADAP
-181 APTAPTTKVTK
+181 APTTKVTK
-192 AQEAPVD
+192 AQEAPAD

-213 TSAPSATSVT
+213 APSSTSAPSATSVT
-223 PGPTTALAERPAPA
+223 PGPTTALAERPSPA
-237 GAVDPDKSTA
+237 GAEKPDKSTA
-247 PTDRTVAEGKP
+247 PADQAVAEGKP
-258 VAGLEGQFGERVE
+258 LAGLEGQLGEHAAVE
-271 AGPGRVEASASAS
+271 AGPGRVDTSATAS

-295 TPSSAAAREARDVKP
+295 SPSTSAVREVRQ
-310 IELLKPETLTAPVED
+310 IELLKPETLTAPVD
-325 IATAKA
+325 DVATAKA
-331 AAAVDVKLPDP
+331 AAAVDVKLPEP

-358 NFKFDSRADWD
+358 NFQHDSRA
-369 LRANRPDWD
+369 DWD

-528 GDDVQYGE
+528 GDDAQYGE

-580 PGDYNLQ
+580 PGDYNMQ

-609 GVLSLGA
+609 GLLSLGA
-616 VGLAVYIGRRR
+616 VGLSVYIGRRR